1 MASLFRFLIGSLISL
16 AFLTTVTAAG
26 KHEPFFM
33 NVELSDAYTG
43 TTNCTDKNHWFLIT
57 ADVFLPQGSS
67 DDIYLTVPDD
77 FSSLPNGSFSLKYN
91 SKTMGSVFINGSNV
105 LKISP
110 EGKAASN
117 VTASFDFLAQL
128 TTDAKKQIQ
137 SPGKIDYTFEVSTG
151 SDFTTSINYVAQDLQ
166 ALTSNGGI
174 NADNSTA
181 WFTADIPVSM
191 LNRPLYFTSQEAANT
206 TYQFNTTLTS
216 AEIVVAVDAFNQPTR
231 SFSFSAFKDLSD
243 SSQIKL
249 LFNTTINGGKYIR
262 VNFFTNVLNTASI
275 GNTVSLDY
283 ANQLSKRNAIT
294 VTSNL
299 YSSSQSNVQNQHSD
313 ESSNNLAS
321 STATQETYETYY
333 LESTTEPG
341 VYTEIGTWIPIS
353 TLSSHI
359 ATTSATSS
367 VLDSLNSIS
376 SPSISTS
383 LSPPI
388 STSFVSSTPLTTSL
402 LAANS
407 STSYTATKTKAA
419 PGKLSLGSKSN
430 SSEEYLTYS
439 VITTTINGE
448 VITLTSL
455 TPIST
460 LSSVMPS
467 TQGFYL
473 NQTASS
479 QSTFLTA
486 AEDSIITKSKSAL
499 SSDSATSTSSS
510 AISSSLQTKFN
521 NSTTTS
527 TESHGTTTI
536 ASSKSTSV
544 EVDSYKTYAVITK
557 DDSGAFTTYT
567 SVRAL
572 STLSSSSVPAS
583 SQVVVTKDKGD
594 FTTYASGY
602 PLTTLNSSQSSASR
616 VNSISSSSR
625 GAFTKDDSESF
636 TSYSKSPT
644 APTTSP
650 SSTSAISSRVASS
663 TVLTNS
669 VMNSTSSLW
678 IQTQLTSTGD
688 LQTSHSVLMYQ
699 DGGARAS
706 AGFGGLLVSFVLL
719 WIL

>member
-1 MASLFRFLIGSLISL
+1 MASLFRFLIRSLISL

-67 DDIYLTVPDD
+67 DDIYMTVPDD
-77 FSSLPNGSFSLKYN
+77 LGSLPNGSFSLKYN
-91 SKTMGSVFINGSNV
+91 SKAMGSVFINGSNV

-166 ALTSNGGI
+166 ALTSNGGFDA
-174 NADNSTA
+174 NDSTA
-181 WFTADIPVSM
+181 WFTADIPLSM

-299 YSSSQSNVQNQHSD
+299 YSTSQSNVQNQDSD
-313 ESSNNLAS
+313 ESSNNSAS

-341 VYTEIGTWIPIS
+341 VYTEIGTWIPVS
-353 TLSSHI
+353 TLSSQI
-359 ATTSATSS
+359 STTSATSS

-383 LSPPI
+383 
-388 STSFVSSTPLTTSL
+388 FVSSTPVTTSL
-402 LAANS
+402 LTANS

-419 PGKLSLGSKSN
+419 PGKLLLGSKSN

-473 NQTASS
+473 NKTTSS

-499 SSDSATSTSSS
+499 PSDSATLTSSS
-510 AISSSLQTKFN
+510 AISSSLQTKLN
-521 NSTTTS
+521 NSTTTL

-594 FTTYASGY
+594 FTTYASGF
-602 PLTTLNSSQSSASR
+602 PLTTLNSGSASSA
-616 VNSISSSSR
+616 NIMTSSSR
-625 GAFTKDDSESF
+625 DTFTKDDSESF
-636 TSYSKSPT
+636 TSNSKSPI
-644 APTTSP
+644 APTTTP
-650 SSTSAISSRVASS
+650 SSASAINSRVASS
-663 TVLTNS
+663 TVITNS

>member
-16 AFLTTVTAAG
+16 AFLTKVTAAG

-166 ALTSNGGI
+166 SLTSNGGI
-174 NADNSTA
+174 NADNRTA
-181 WFTADIPVSM
+181 WFTADIPLSM

-299 YSSSQSNVQNQHSD
+299 YSSSQSNVQNQDSD
-313 ESSNNLAS
+313 ESSNNSAS

-359 ATTSATSS
+359 ATTSVTSS

-383 LSPPI
+383 
-388 STSFVSSTPLTTSL
+388 FVSSTPVTTSL

-407 STSYTATKTKAA
+407 SSSYTATKTKAA
-419 PGKLSLGSKSN
+419 PGKLLLGSKSN

-473 NQTASS
+473 NKTASS

-486 AEDSIITKSKSAL
+486 AEDSISTKSKSEL
-499 SSDSATSTSSS
+499 SSDLATSTSLS
-510 AISSSLQTKFN
+510 AISSSLQIKSN

-544 EVDSYKTYAVITK
+544 EFESYKTYAVITK

-594 FTTYASGY
+594 YTTYASGY
-602 PLTTLNSSQSSASR
+602 PLTTLNSGSASSR
-616 VNSISSSSR
+616 NIISSSSR

-644 APTTSP
+644 ASTTSL
-650 SSTSAISSRVASS
+650 SSASAISSRVASS
-663 TVLTNS
+663 TAITNS

-706 AGFGGLLVSFVLL
+706 AGFGGLLVSFVVL